1 MGECSQGVALDFSLD
16 WMEADEMAVCPTCTD
31 TSTSVRKNM
40 SSINCSS
47 DWQPQ
52 EGRAHAVPALCIRV
66 HIAAAAVSQPASTLF
81 SFLHFI
87 SASRNLT
94 VFARRFRISY

>member
-52 EGRAHAVPALCIRV
+52 EGRTRFQRSAFTFTLLLLLCPNQ
-66 HIAAAAVSQPASTLF
+66 HLLF
-81 SFLHFI
+81 FLFFI
-87 SASRNLT
+87 SSQLPE
-94 VFARRFRISY
+94 I